1 MPVWK
6 DETTVVPKEPKT
18 KLYEALQMLDSMLEQ
33 NEWFVGEC
41 VTIADLSILATVS
54 TIVVCGL
61 FQN

>member
-6 DETTVVPKEPKT
+6 DETTVVPEEPKAN
-18 KLYEALQMLDSMLEQ
+18 LYEALQMLDSMLEQ

-54 TIVVCGL
+54 TIVVCE
-61 FQN
+61 